1 MHISTSTEIQN
12 RILLRVAK
20 LESIQT
26 SKFSPRLRET
36 NWQITWSAFQRSCNG
51 SPHGCPHGPNTLF
64 KCSLT
69 PSHPTSQ
76 RDREQT
82 FEMFSLRAFPESPPL
97 AIHSNISCR
106 HMNKAIFTTHL
117 DSLQEI
123 ILRCLPF
130 DLIPQWLQ
138 SLSHSLLPRSYSFL
152 KENNIYC
159 RKLFRMCSC
168 RLNTSYNEPFT
179 ELGVDLQFYIFKSL
193 YFSSCT
199 LSLFWD
205 CYNRRQEG
213 GKLFIFLNRAVD
225 QEKKIHFLTAIFS
238 SADYTDRTFM
248 ADFPVIFCIQLHL
261 CT

>member
-20 LESIQT
+20 LESIQN

-36 NWQITWSAFQRSCNG
+36 NWQITWSVFQRSCNG

-97 AIHSNISCR
+97 AIHRNISCR

-138 SLSHSLLPRSYSFL
+138 SLSHSLLHRSYSFL
-152 KENNIYC
+152 KENKIYC

-168 RLNTSYNEPFT
+168 RLNTFT
-179 ELGVDLQFYIFKSL
+179 ELGLDLQFYIFKSL
-193 YFSSCT
+193 YSPPAHCHYSET
-199 LSLFWD
+199 AITGD
-205 CYNRRQEG
+205 RG
-213 GKLFIFLNRAVD
+213 GGLFIFLNRAVD
-225 QEKKIHFLTAIFS
+225 QEKKKSFS
-238 SADYTDRTFM
+238 HSNF
-248 ADFPVIFCIQLHL
+248 
-261 CT
+261 